1 MATDLETLRAKY
13 EEMLRLR
20 LLDEAGEPHDP
31 PEAMATLASRF
42 PGALR
47 ELDDLATD
55 EIRARIEAI
64 ANAVGAGSVLA
75 WMEATVRYHAIARG
89 AFAAKRWL
97 GKQKAI
103 DAVTRQAFAAAVA
116 TFPHASDA
124 AAWVDELDRVAH
136 PPRGRVNDLVFER
149 LARELNVA
157 IDDAREL
164 VFPKEP
170 RH

>member
-1 MATDLETLRAKY
+1 MTSDLEPLRAKY

-31 PEAMATLASRF
+31 PDAMATLASRF

-64 ANAVGAGSVLA
+64 VSAVARGRVVA
-75 WMEATVRYHAIARG
+75 WMDATLRYHAIARG

-97 GKQKAI
+97 GKQKTI
-103 DAVTRQAFAAAVA
+103 DAVTRQAFAAALV
-116 TFPHASDA
+116 TLPHASDA

-149 LARELNVA
+149 LAAELGVA
-157 IDDAREL
+157 VDDAREL

>member
-1 MATDLETLRAKY
+1 MTSELETLRAKY

-55 EIRARIEAI
+55 EIRARVEAI
-64 ANAVGAGSVLA
+64 VRAVVDGRIAP
-75 WMEATVRYHAIARG
+75 WMSATIRYHAIARG

-103 DAVTRQAFAAAVA
+103 DAVTRQAFATAVA
-116 TFPHASDA
+116 SLPHAADA

-149 LARELNVA
+149 LAAELDASV
-157 IDDAREL
+157 DDVREL

>member
-1 MATDLETLRAKY
+1 MSLDALRAKY

-31 PEAMATLASRF
+31 PGAMATLASLF

-47 ELDDLATD
+47 ELDDLSTD
-55 EIRARIEAI
+55 EIRIRIDAI
-64 ANAVGAGSVLA
+64 AT
-75 WMEATVRYHAIARG
+75 ATVNGCAATWMNATLRYHAIARG

-97 GKQKAI
+97 GKQKTI
-103 DAVTRQAFAAAVA
+103 DAVTRQAFALAVVPH
-116 TFPHASDA
+116 PHARDA
-124 AAWVDELDRVAH
+124 AAWVDDLDRIAH

-149 LARELNVA
+149 LAAELGVSV
-157 IDDAREL
+157 DDAREL

>member
-1 MATDLETLRAKY
+1 MKSDLEALRAKY

-20 LLDEAGEPHDP
+20 RLDEAGEPHDP

-55 EIRARIEAI
+55 DIRARIDAI
-64 ANAVGAGSVLA
+64 AAAVARGRADA
-75 WMEATVRYHAIARG
+75 WMDATLRYHAIARG

-97 GKQKAI
+97 GKHKTI
-103 DAVTRQAFAAAVA
+103 DAATRASFAAAVA
-116 TFPHASDA
+116 TLPHASDA
-124 AAWVDELDRVAH
+124 AAWVDELDRIAH

-149 LARELNVA
+149 LARELGV
-157 IDDAREL
+157 DVDGAREL
-164 VFPKEP
+164 VFPREP

>member
-1 MATDLETLRAKY
+1 MTRELETLRAKY

-31 PEAMATLASRF
+31 PEAMVTLASRF

-55 EIRARIEAI
+55 EIRARIDAI
-64 ANAVGAGSVLA
+64 TSAARDGRIAV
-75 WMEATVRYHAIARG
+75 WMSATLRYHAIARG

-103 DAVTRQAFAAAVA
+103 DAATRRAFASALA
-116 TFPHASDA
+116 TLPHASDA
-124 AAWVDELDRVAH
+124 AAWVDDLDRVAH

-149 LARELNVA
+149 LAVELGVGVE
-157 IDDAREL
+157 DAREL